1 MDPTVLE
8 LLQRQL
14 RDGFP
19 DLAGS
24 EVVAKIPISDRVLNE
39 LIAGLLSY
47 GGKVR
52 DVRLRA
58 EEGNRLTAEIQLAG
72 PRSLPTLAVQIG
84 IEDQPGAARM
94 SDARA
99 RAWRA
104 RSVWSGEPRRLLPSL
119 ALLPPGIALDGDRLE
134 IDIRRL
140 LAERNMEGW
149 LTVLFRELRVNTR
162 AGAIVL
168 DVRAEDSFEVGR
180 VSPSPVNKRR

>member
-72 PRSLPTLAVQIG
+72 PRFLPTLAVRIA
-84 IEDQPGAARM
+84 IEDQPGAART

-99 RAWRA
+99 QTGGPV
-104 RSVWSGEPRRLLPSL
+104 RSGRESRVGCFRLSL
-119 ALLPPGIALDGDRLE
+119 CCRPA
-134 IDIRRL
+134 
-140 LAERNMEGW
+140 
-149 LTVLFRELRVNTR
+149 
-162 AGAIVL
+162 
-168 DVRAEDSFEVGR
+168 
-180 VSPSPVNKRR
+180 SPSTVTASR